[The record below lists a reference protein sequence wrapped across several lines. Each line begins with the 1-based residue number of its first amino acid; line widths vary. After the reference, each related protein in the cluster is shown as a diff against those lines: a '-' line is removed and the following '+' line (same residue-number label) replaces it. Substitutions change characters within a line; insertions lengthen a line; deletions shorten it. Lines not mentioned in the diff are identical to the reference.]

1 MDLML
6 LIAGAVA
13 LLLLAGAVGM
23 IALADDSFA
32 VRVGPRASAAPQ
44 AAEGAWLSP
53 RLVRA
58 TLRLGALAG
67 RGELEGSK
75 RASLTARLVRA
86 GFYGDRAAE
95 AFYGARAL
103 GALALAIIA
112 AALVLLLRR
121 DGGLLLLLAAAA
133 AVGVGLFAPNLWLS
147 RRIASRQRALRLA
160 LPDAV
165 DLMVVCLEAGGGLG
179 AAIQRVEAEFRD
191 LHPVLAEHFRIML
204 LEMQAGS
211 SRAEA
216 LQRFSDRAG
225 GDEVRALVTLLIQSE
240 ALGAS
245 MAQTM
250 RVFAQEVRATRYVDA
265 ERRAAELPVKMAL
278 PLVLCIFPALVTVI
292 FVPIAIRFARIL
304 FTH

>member
-6 LIAGAVA
+6 LLAAGLA
-13 LLLLAGAVGM
+13 LLMLAGAIG
-23 IALADDSFA
+23 ILALGDNSFA
-32 VRVGPRASAAPQ
+32 VRVAPRGRPDQIPQESGWVTPRLLRAS
-44 AAEGAWLSP
+44 
-53 RLVRA
+53 R
-58 TLRLGALAG
+58 RLGTLAG
-67 RGELEGSK
+67 RGELEGAR
-75 RASLTARLVRA
+75 RAPLAARLVRA
-86 GFYGDRAAE
+86 GLYGDQAAE

-103 GALALAIIA
+103 CALGLALVALF
-112 AALVLLLRR
+112 AALLIRLP
-121 DGGLLLLLAAAA
+121 GGLPLLLAGATAA
-133 AVGVGLFAPNLWLS
+133 GIGLFAPNLWLA
-147 RRIASRQRALRLA
+147 RRIAARQRALRLG

-179 AAIQRVEAEFRD
+179 SAIQRVEQEFRD

-211 SRAEA
+211 SRSQA
-216 LQRFSDRAG
+216 LHRFADRAG
-225 GDEVRALVTLLIQSE
+225 GDEVRALTTLLTQSE

-250 RVFAQEVRATRYVDA
+250 RVFAQEVRATRYLDA
-265 ERRAAELPVKMAL
+265 ERRAAELPVKMSL

-304 FTH
+304 FEH